1 MADSKVTALTE
12 TSSPSSVDLML
23 LITDPNGTPVSK
35 KITIKNLFGNI
46 PANTSISG
54 IFTVSANATF
64 SGSNTAFTSNT
75 VMTGDKNAIAN
86 LHVTSNRFTVA
97 TSKTPSTNNATTE
110 FGSPLSDRPHDGS
123 IFWDTNYLYVATSNT
138 VIKRVALSTFS

>member
-1 MADSKVTALTE
+1 MADSKVTGLTE
-12 TSSPSSVDLML
+12 ATSVASVDLIL
-23 LITDPNGTPVSK
+23 TIDDPNGTPVSK

>member
-1 MADSKVTALTE
+1 MADSKVSQLNSLT
-12 TSSPSSVDLML
+12 TPASVDLL
-23 LITDPNGTPVSK
+23 LIVDDPNGTPVSK

-46 PANTSISG
+46 SSNTSISG

-64 SGSNTAFTSNT
+64 SGANTVFTSNT

-86 LHVTSNRFTVA
+86 LHVTSNRLTIA
-97 TSKTPSTNNATTE
+97 SSKTPSTNNATTE

-123 IFWDTNYLYVATSNT
+123 IFWDANYLYVATSNT
-138 VIKRVALSTFS
+138 VIKRVALSSF